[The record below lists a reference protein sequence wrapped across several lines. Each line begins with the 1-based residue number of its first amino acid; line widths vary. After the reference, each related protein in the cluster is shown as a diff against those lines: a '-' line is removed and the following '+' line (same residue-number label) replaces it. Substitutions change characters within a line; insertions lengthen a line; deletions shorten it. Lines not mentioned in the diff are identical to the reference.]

1 MTATTAGGGG
11 GGAAPSVRQLAWTR
25 RRRTVARFGRQFL
38 SDRAGVAG
46 LAVLVLFV
54 AVALAAPL
62 LVPARELTAAA
73 GRGNPD
79 LAPPSA
85 EFPLGT
91 DELGRSV
98 LAQLIWGAR
107 ISLFIGVVA
116 TVVAVVI
123 GSAVGVTAGFVGGRV
138 ERLLMAID
146 DWFLVIPFLPLAI
159 VLAAVLGSSATTLAV
174 VIGVTSWAGSSRLL
188 RAQVLSVKERLFV
201 ERSRALGAGGW
212 HIVTRHVLPHT
223 APLILANA
231 ILTVPGAILAE
242 STLAFLGFGDPFQ
255 PSWGKM
261 LEGALDSGAI
271 SLDAWWYYWPPGLC
285 IVAVVLAF
293 TVVGRALERILDP
306 RLTDLPVSR

>member
-1 MTATTAGGGG
+1 M
-11 GGAAPSVRQLAWTR
+11 
-25 RRRTVARFGRQFL
+25 F
-38 SDRAGVAG
+38 
-46 LAVLVLFV
+46 FV
-54 AVALAAPL
+54 AIALAAPL

-79 LAPPSA
+79 LAPPST

-91 DELGRSV
+91 DEIGRSL

-116 TVVAVVI
+116 TLVAVVI
-123 GSAVGVTAGFVGGRV
+123 GSAVGVTAGYVGGRT
-138 ERLLMAID
+138 ERVLMAVD

-159 VLAAVLGSSATTLAV
+159 VLAAVLGSSATTLAA

-188 RAQVLSVKERLFV
+188 RAQVLSVKERLFI
-201 ERSRALGAGGW
+201 ERSRALGGGGW

-223 APLILANA
+223 GPLILANA

-242 STLAFLGFGDPFQ
+242 STLAFLGFGNPFQ

-261 LEGALDSGAI
+261 LEGALSSGAI
-271 SLDAWWYYWPPGLC
+271 TLGCWWYYWPPGLC
-285 IVAVVLAF
+285 IVAVVMAF
-293 TVVGRALERILDP
+293 TLVGRALERILDP
-306 RLTDLPVSR
+306 RLVDQPVAR

>member
-1 MTATTAGGGG
+1 VTAATAGETS
-11 GGAAPSVRQLAWTR
+11 ARRLAWTR
-25 RRRTVARFGRQFL
+25 RRLSAARLGQLFL
-38 SDRAGVAG
+38 RDRAGVTG

-73 GRGNPD
+73 GRDNPD

-91 DELGRSV
+91 DEFGRSI
-98 LAQLIWGAR
+98 LAELIWGAR

-116 TVVAVVI
+116 TLVAVVI
-123 GSAVGVTAGFVGGRV
+123 GSAIGVTAGFVGGRV
-138 ERLLMAID
+138 ERVLMAFD

-159 VLAAVLGSSATTLAV
+159 VLAAVLGSSATTLAL
-174 VIGVTSWAGSSRLL
+174 VIGATSWAGSSRLL
-188 RAQVLSVKERLFV
+188 RAQVLSVKERLFI
-201 ERSRALGAGGW
+201 ERSRALGAGDV
-212 HIVTRHVLPHT
+212 HIVTRHVLPHVT
-223 APLILANA
+223 PLILANA

-242 STLAFLGFGDPFQ
+242 STLAFLGFGNPFQ

-261 LEGALDSGAI
+261 LDGALTSGAI
-271 SLDAWWYYWPPGLC
+271 TLGCWWYYLPPGIC

-293 TVVGRALERILDP
+293 TIVGRALERILDP
-306 RLTDLPVSR
+306 RLAGR

>member
-1 MTATTAGGGG
+1 MTA
-11 GGAAPSVRQLAWTR
+11 AASASPRQLGWTR
-25 RRRTVARFGRQFL
+25 RRQAAARFGRQL
-38 SDRAGVAG
+38 LRDRSGVAG
-46 LAVLVLFV
+46 LAILLLFV

-91 DELGRSV
+91 DEIGRSV

-116 TVVAVVI
+116 TLVAVVI
-123 GSAVGVTAGFVGGRV
+123 GSAVGVTAGFVGGRT
-138 ERLLMAID
+138 ERVLMAFD

-159 VLAAVLGSSATTLAV
+159 VLAAVLGSSATTLAL
-174 VIGVTSWAGSSRLL
+174 VIGVTSWAGSGRLL
-188 RAQVLSVKERLFV
+188 RAQVLSLKERLFI
-201 ERSRALGAGGW
+201 ERSRALGGGGW

-223 APLILANA
+223 GPLILANA

-242 STLAFLGFGDPFQ
+242 STLSFLGFGDPFS

-261 LEGALDSGAI
+261 LEGALSSGAI
-271 SLDAWWYYWPPGLC
+271 TLGAWWYYWPPGLC

-293 TVVGRALERILDP
+293 TLVGRALERILDP
-306 RLTDLPVSR
+306 RLVDQPVAR

>member
-1 MTATTAGGGG
+1 M
-11 GGAAPSVRQLAWTR
+11 
-25 RRRTVARFGRQFL
+25 ARFSRQFL
-38 SDRAGVAG
+38 ADRAGVAG
-46 LAVLVLFV
+46 LAILLLFV
-54 AVALAAPL
+54 VVALTAPL
-62 LVPARELTAAA
+62 LVPRFEITPAA

-91 DELGRSV
+91 DEIGRSV

-116 TVVAVVI
+116 TLVAVFI
-123 GSAVGVTAGFVGGRV
+123 GSAIGVTAGFVGGRV
-138 ERLLMAID
+138 ERILMAID

-174 VIGVTSWAGSSRLL
+174 VIGITSWAGSSRLL

-212 HIVTRHVLPHT
+212 HVVTRHVLPHT
-223 APLILANA
+223 GPLILANA

-261 LEGALDSGAI
+261 LEGALASGAI

-293 TVVGRALERILDP
+293 TLVGRALERILDP
-306 RLTDLPVSR
+306 RLTDQPMSR